1 MGRKKL
7 DYDFIVRPTPSSFVH
22 FSNLENSLKNFT
34 LDEVVY
40 AGTIQSTNDKY
51 GNKLDFVSGSTLVL
65 SKKCIQLI
73 FENKNLWD
81 HSYWDDVGLAIL
93 LKKINVKAF
102 NVDVSRCSGTHI

>member
-1 MGRKKL
+1 MAFEWAEKNL

-22 FSNLENSLKNFT
+22 FSNLEKFIKKNFT

-65 SKKCIQLI
+65 SKNVFSLFLRI
-73 FENKNLWD
+73 
-81 HSYWDDVGLAIL
+81 
-93 LKKINVKAF
+93 KIY
-102 NVDVSRCSGTHI
+102 GTIVIGMTSD